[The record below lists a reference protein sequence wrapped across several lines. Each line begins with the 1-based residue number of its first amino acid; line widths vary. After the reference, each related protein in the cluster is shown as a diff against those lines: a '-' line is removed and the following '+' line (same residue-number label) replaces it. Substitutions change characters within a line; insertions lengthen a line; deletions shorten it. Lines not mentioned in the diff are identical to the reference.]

1 MSKKFLLL
9 TFSILAII
17 FLSVYFIFRPK
28 KPNNFLTETQNIT
41 DMQYLTD
48 DTTRG
53 ALRIDITVEF
63 PVEYNNTRIL
73 EKIKSQIIRNLVGEN
88 YLKIQNDSILPL
100 FVKEL
105 KEEYISNNAIV
116 ADKLEK
122 TGFLVLNNSF
132 VMEGFALLNDE
143 HIFSYGISRDVDF
156 GGTHP
161 TRTRFFYNYNL
172 RTGEQLTEKDL
183 FRENAMDSLAILL
196 RNEVKR
202 LSMEN
207 EDMPTIES
215 FEDSNY
221 NLEAIRP
228 NGNFYINDEAICY
241 VFNPY
246 EIAPLSYAF
255 ETEIRLPYPLI
266 QKLLRTDSPILY
278 LVQQHATT
286 LSANTNKQEQE

>member
-1 MSKKFLLL
+1 MKKKYLLL
-9 TFSILAII
+9 TFSILVII
-17 FLSVYFIFRPK
+17 LLTVYFFSRPEK
-28 KPNNFLTETQNIT
+28 SYNILTHTEQIT
-41 DMQYLTD
+41 DTQYLTE

-53 ALRIDITVEF
+53 ALSIDITIEF
-63 PVEYNNTRIL
+63 PVEYHDNKIL
-73 EKIKSQIIRNLVGEN
+73 DKIKSQIIRNLVGEN
-88 YLKIQNDSILPL
+88 YLKIHQDSILPK

-105 KEEYISNNAIV
+105 KDEYITNNEFV
-116 ADKLEK
+116 VDKLDK
-122 TGFLVLNNSF
+122 TGLLVLNNSF

-161 TRTRFFYNYNL
+161 TRTRFFYNYDL
-172 RTGEQLTEKDL
+172 RTGEIITEKDL
-183 FRENAMDSLAILL
+183 FRENTLDSLALLL

-202 LSMEN
+202 LSLEN
-207 EDMPTIES
+207 DEMPTIDS

-255 ETEIRLPYPLI
+255 ETEIILPYSLI
-266 QKLLRTDSPILY
+266 SSLLRTDSPIQY
-278 LVQQHATT
+278 LVQQNATI
-286 LSANTNKQEQE
+286 LSANNNQQEQK

>member
-266 QKLLRTDSPILY
+266 QTLLRTDSPILY